1 MLNDCTGWAYDMSC
15 VKDVGPLLY
24 NNILLK
30 RKIVGNCRFAMD
42 V

>member
-24 NNILLK
+24 NIIIEKKDCGKL
-30 RKIVGNCRFAMD
+30 
-42 V
+42 